1 MDIFLKDPRTHK
13 DLQFSKFLKLYPQ
26 SETQKSN
33 PTFGENV
40 GNMRQYK
47 GTKYEANIT
56 LYEHLKWLDKI
67 RHKHKR

>member
-1 MDIFLKDPRTHK
+1 MKVNGYCPQRPKHSK
-13 DLQFSKFLKLYPQ
+13 SSQYSKFLKLYPQ

-47 GTKYEANIT
+47 GTKYGS
-56 LYEHLKWLDKI
+56 
-67 RHKHKR
+67 